1 MKGLK
6 VVTDGF
12 ININNLQMLYRSVIN
27 DNEEV
32 SQVVKNL
39 FIFILVC
46 LFKINSQFRY
56 LISMTYEH
64 LWSIIKD

>member
-27 DNEEV
+27 DNEEKLQV

-46 LFKINSQFRY
+46 PFKINSQFRY

-64 LWSIIKD
+64 L

>member
-64 LWSIIKD
+64 L

>member
-12 ININNLQMLYRSVIN
+12 ININNLQTLYRSVIN

-56 LISMTYEH
+56 LVSMTYEH
-64 LWSIIKD
+64 L